1 MWSVKNVSD
10 MKISIETWL
19 INRDLHSVQD
29 MCASVL
35 NWFTLGSKFFKISK

>member
-35 NWFTLGSKFFKISK
+35 GLH

>member
-1 MWSVKNVSD
+1 MVLVFPVKNVSD
-10 MKISIETWL
+10 MKIRWFIVSIETWL

-35 NWFTLGSKFFKISK
+35 GLH